1 MPTFYLFLAILSEV
15 AATSCL
21 KITDGCTRLGPS
33 LIGVIGYFLCFYF
46 LSLSLREIPMGVAY
60 AIWAGVGIIL
70 IALVDV
76 FFYQQTFDI
85 PAIIGIVFIVLGVI
99 ILKLFSNISCL

>member
-15 AATSCL
+15 AAISCL
-21 KITDGCTRLGPS
+21 KTADGFTKLGPS
-33 LIGVIGYFLCFYF
+33 LIGIIGYFLCFYF
-46 LSLSLREIPMGVAY
+46 LSLALKGIPMGVAY

-76 FFYQQTFDI
+76 FFYRQNFDI
-85 PAIIGIVFIVLGVI
+85 PAFIGISLIILGVVV
-99 ILKLFSNISCL
+99 LNFFSKITYS